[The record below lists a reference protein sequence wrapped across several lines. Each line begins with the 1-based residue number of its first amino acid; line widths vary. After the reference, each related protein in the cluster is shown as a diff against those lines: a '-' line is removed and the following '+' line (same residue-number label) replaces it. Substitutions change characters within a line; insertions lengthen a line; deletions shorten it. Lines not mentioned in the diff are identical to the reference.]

1 MIIFTSEQR
10 DQLLQLQQGRS
21 LIIDP
26 VPVADSNNYA
36 INEAFLSDSEY
47 SYLHEFL
54 SQLPTADV
62 ILQRSRVTLEQAKT
76 EKIRLI
82 NHECERQLN
91 SLVSDYPASERDT
104 WEQKI
109 KEAENLLDHGV
120 PATYLSIEATQRGV
134 NVEVLAQ
141 KVLQKADEYLTAAAT
156 ITGNRGKHTDTVNS
170 LTSVD
175 DVLAYDF
182 LS

>member
-10 DQLLQLQQGRS
+10 DQLLELQEGRS

-26 VPVADSNNYA
+26 VPVADSDNYA
-36 INEAFLSDSEY
+36 INEIFLDDPEYGYLYDFLSK
-47 SYLHEFL
+47 
-54 SQLPTADV
+54 LPTADV
-62 ILQRSRVTLEQAKT
+62 FLQRSGLTLEQAKA

-82 NHECERQLN
+82 NAECEKQLN
-91 SLVSDYPASERDT
+91 ALVSDYPASERNT

-109 KEAENLLDHGV
+109 REAENLIDHGV

-134 NVEVLAQ
+134 NVETLAQ
-141 KVLQKADEYLTAAAT
+141 KVLQKADEYLSAAAT
-156 ITGNRGKHTDTVNS
+156 ITGNRGRHTDAVNS
-170 LTSVD
+170 LSTVA
-175 DVLAYDF
+175 DVLSYDF